1 MKDDISISSNGE
13 NTKSDGASSIASIA
27 SGTSKGTQDASIV
40 RVVLG
45 QNETRL
51 VWGSKMA
58 VLLVLLVATVSVSM
72 LTYHFT
78 ESEEQEDFKT
88 RVSIFGPRTINLYC
102 SSLSNHSFDFAAYA
116 LV

>member
-27 SGTSKGTQDASIV
+27 SGTFRGTQDASIV
-40 RVVLG
+40 TRAVLG
-45 QNETRL
+45 QKETRL

-58 VLLVLLVATVSVSM
+58 VLLVLLVATVSVSI

-88 RVSIFGPRTINLYC
+88 RVSLFGPRTSKL
-102 SSLSNHSFDFAAYA
+102 
-116 LV
+116 